1 MPGLLRS
8 ALIGYSI
15 ALIGSMPMTGPVA
28 VLYLRSLLQDR
39 RRQAFAIVLGGA
51 LAEGGCVLAIGSLLP
66 TLVRSQATLIPL
78 TRGLGAAAV
87 GALGLFLLL
96 RPMVFMRGRRT
107 RATGGFIA
115 GAAVSALNPALFA
128 SWTIVLSSLYANHWL
143 EVAALSSV
151 PLAAGVSAGSV
162 SWFCVVLM
170 LSARLRRYLN
180 AGRRLRLLRGYGVL
194 LLLAAIALA
203 IQAFVAPPVTEP

>member
-1 MPGLLRS
+1 
-8 ALIGYSI
+8 
-15 ALIGSMPMTGPVA
+15 MPMTGPVA

-66 TLVRSQATLIPL
+66 DIVRGHATLIPL
-78 TRGLGAAAV
+78 SRGLGAAAIA
-87 GALGLFLLL
+87 ALGLFLLM
-96 RPMVFMRGRRT
+96 RPMVFLRT
-107 RATGGFIA
+107 RRGPAGGGFLA

-128 SWTIVLSSLYANHWL
+128 SWTIVLSSLYANRWL

-162 SWFCVVLM
+162 SWFC
-170 LSARLRRYLN
+170 
-180 AGRRLRLLRGYGVL
+180 
-194 LLLAAIALA
+194 I
-203 IQAFVAPPVTEP
+203 